1 MKYKSAKIVCF
12 SPTGTVRRVTK
23 SIVKGI
29 DFSDTEFVDITLPDG
44 RKHFLKMREN
54 ELLIVG
60 VPVYVGRI
68 PSIAAEWLNSISAD
82 KTPVVCVVVYGNR
95 DYDDALIELK
105 KITVER
111 GCIPV
116 ACGAFIG
123 EHSFSSGETPAS
135 VGRPDHSDIRF
146 AESFG
151 VEIAEKLKK
160 FVSIDTID
168 EIKVPGLYP
177 YRNDNK
183 TWVIDFIE
191 VSDECNQ
198 CGLCAEL
205 CPVAA
210 IDSANSSAINI
221 NKCILC
227 CACIKSCTE
236 KARRMKPGLVKDAA
250 VRVSEKFCERK
261 EPEIYI

>member
-1 MKYKSAKIVCF
+1 MKFESVKIICF
-12 SPTGTVRRVTK
+12 SPTGTVRQITK
-23 SIVKGI
+23 SIVKGMG
-29 DFSDTEFVDITLPDG
+29 FSDAELIDITLPDYRNHSIKTG
-44 RKHFLKMREN
+44 AN
-54 ELLIVG
+54 ELLVIG

-68 PSIAAEWLNSISAD
+68 PSIASEWLNSLSAN

-105 KITVER
+105 NIAIER

-123 EHSFSSGETPAS
+123 EHSFSSEETPAS
-135 VGRPDHSDIRF
+135 AGRPDDSDICL

-151 VEIAEKLKK
+151 TEIAEKVKTINSL
-160 FVSIDTID
+160 DTID

-183 TWVIDFIE
+183 TWVIDFID
-191 VSDECNQ
+191 VTDECNQ

-210 IDSANSSAINI
+210 IDSLNSSSINI

-227 CACIKSCTE
+227 CACIKNCKN
-236 KARRMKPGLVKDAA
+236 KARRMKPGQMKDAA
-250 VRVSEKFCERK
+250 VRVSEKFSERK
-261 EPEIYI
+261 EPEIFI